1 MAAMISFY
9 EWLTKQKLLRT
20 PLGEWAR
27 EAVRDKS
34 FPREVAALDAL
45 LEYVR
50 TSPKGS
56 AQAVAIARTAY
67 QAYARSQRPAPGM

>member
-9 EWLTKQKLLRT
+9 DWLTKQKQMRT
-20 PLGEWAR
+20 PIGEFAR
-27 EAVRDKS
+27 AAARDKE
-34 FPREVAALDAL
+34 FPQDVAALEAL

-50 TSPKGS
+50 GSKNGS

-67 QAYARSQRPAPGM
+67 QAYARSLRPAPSL